1 MTLAPTCKQRRSDR
15 VSVIARTFKRG
26 LTCMTARKGERQR
39 RFSLIRF
46 PRSARASR
54 AVFGVLTE
62 NISSHKPCLSSRSR
76 VHDCRTR
83 GATHLP
89 TSEIPQLPFDPRFS
103 LLLNLRSASLKAQHP
118 TDNNGAHRPANR
130 LVPYRCPLLS
140 VGCWA
145 LRDADR

>member
-15 VSVIARTFKRG
+15 V
-26 LTCMTARKGERQR
+26 
-39 RFSLIRF
+39 
-46 PRSARASR
+46 SR

-130 LVPYRCPLLS
+130 LVPYRCP
-140 VGCWA
+140 
-145 LRDADR
+145 